1 MRKLALVIGV
11 IIALDHFVLDGELL
25 IKQLRQLGS

>member
-1 MRKLALVIGV
+1 MHKLVLVIGL

-25 IKQLRQLGS
+25 IKQLRQLSS